1 MVDWVI
7 IRLDLKIVSVQDLDH
22 ELRELIWV
30 NLSFD
35 LIKKNEMILF

>member
-35 LIKKNEMILF
+35 LIKNMK

>member
-7 IRLDLKIVSVQDLDH
+7 IRLDLKIVSVQDLEH

-30 NLSFD
+30 NLS
-35 LIKKNEMILF
+35 LT